1 MTRNK
6 VSKFEQQ
13 SIMTA
18 GVPQTSGLEVFEE
31 EPAAVDD
38 AKTLI
43 EYAGLGWSVNE
54 ILTILRPLS
63 FP

>member
-6 VSKFEQQ
+6 VPKFEQQ
-13 SIMTA
+13 SVMTA

-38 AKTLI
+38 AKTH
-43 EYAGLGWSVNE
+43 
-54 ILTILRPLS
+54 T
-63 FP
+63 